1 MLKYTIEG
9 FNQEYAMTLRK
20 EVEIN
25 GKKVLK
31 KIDCTDLVILR
42 WFVDFY
48 PNMKKINVDGRE
60 YAWLTHGKLLEDIPI
75 IDINKRSFIDRM
87 KKLVEFGILDY
98 KLIKKGG
105 TFSVYTFGENYKYM
119 VSSERPS
126 QEGMQS
132 NDIGMQSNDIGY
144 AIERHRGMQSN
155 SIGVCSQTHNKDI
168 SIKDTSIKDKSIKNN
183 KDKNDILDIG
193 HSSDSSISSS
203 NQKIKEPTQE
213 EMDNQV
219 ENAIGKIHPC
229 TRYLISQ
236 GLIKENDAYIPN
248 YNYIFYEALE
258 KYDFELVRDV
268 NNYVVSKMLKS
279 ETPIKDKLSYF
290 KSSFNSNLEI
300 MYKRRNVSVE
310 EMNDWLS

>member
-9 FNQEYAMTLRK
+9 FNQEYAITLRK

-25 GKKVLK
+25 GKNVIK

-48 PNMKKINVDGRE
+48 PNMKKINVDNRE
-60 YAWLTHGKLLEDIPI
+60 YAWISHGKLLEDLPI
-75 IDINKRSFIDRM
+75 IDINKRSFIERM

-126 QEGMQS
+126 QEGMQL
-132 NDIGMQSNDIGY
+132 NDIGY

-183 KDKNDILDIG
+183 KDKEDIVDIRL
-193 HSSDSSISSS
+193 SPDSLPSSS

-213 EMDNQV
+213 EMNRQV
-219 ENAIGKIHPC
+219 EKAIGKIHPC
-229 TRYLISQ
+229 TRYLINQ

-279 ETPIKDKLSYF
+279 EKPIKDKLSYF
-290 KSSFNSNLEI
+290 KSAFNSEI
-300 MYKRRNVSVE
+300 EKMYKRRNMSIE

>member
-48 PNMKKINVDGRE
+48 PNMKKINIDNRE
-60 YAWLTHGKLLEDIPI
+60 YAWISHGKLLEDLPI
-75 IDINKRSFIDRM
+75 IDINKRSFIERM

-183 KDKNDILDIG
+183 KDKKDIVDIG
-193 HSSDSSISSS
+193 RSSDSLPSSS

-219 ENAIGKIHPC
+219 ENAIGKVHPC

-258 KYDFELVRDV
+258 KYGFELVRDV

-279 ETPIKDKLSYF
+279 EKPIKDKLSYF
-290 KSSFNSNLEI
+290 KSAFNSELEK
-300 MYKRRNVSVE
+300 MYERRNMSIE
-310 EMNDWLS
+310 EINGWLS

>member
-1 MLKYTIEG
+1 MKYSIDG

-20 EVEIN
+20 EVQIN
-25 GKKVLK
+25 GKNVIK

-48 PNMKKINVDGRE
+48 PNMKKINIDNRE
-60 YAWLTHGKLLEDIPI
+60 YAWISHGKLLEDLPI
-75 IDINKRSFIDRM
+75 IDISKRSFIDRM

-98 KLIKKGG
+98 QLIKKGG
-105 TFSVYTFGENYKYM
+105 TFSVYTFGDNYKYM

-126 QEGMQS
+126 QEGMHS
-132 NDIGMQSNDIGY
+132 NDIGIHSNDIGY

-155 SIGVCSQTHNKDI
+155 DIGVCSQTHNKDI

-183 KDKNDILDIG
+183 KDKKDIVDIG
-193 HSSDSSISSS
+193 LSSDSLPSSS

-213 EMDNQV
+213 EMDSQV
-219 ENAIGKIHPC
+219 EKAIGKIHPC

-236 GLIKENDAYIPN
+236 GLINENDAYIPN

-300 MYKRRNVSVE
+300 MYKRRNMSLE

>member
-1 MLKYTIEG
+1 MKYSIDG

-20 EVEIN
+20 EVQIN
-25 GKKVLK
+25 GKNVIK

-60 YAWLTHGKLLEDIPI
+60 YAWISHGKLLEDLPI
-75 IDINKRSFIDRM
+75 IDINKRSFIERM
-87 KKLVEFGILDY
+87 KKLVDFGILDY
-98 KLIKKGG
+98 QLIKKGG
-105 TFSVYTFGENYKYM
+105 TFSVYTFGDNYKYM

-132 NDIGMQSNDIGY
+132 NDIGY

-155 SIGVCSQTHNKDI
+155 DIGVCSQTHNKDI

-183 KDKNDILDIG
+183 KDKKDIVDIG
-193 HSSDSSISSS
+193 LSSDSLPSSS

-219 ENAIGKIHPC
+219 EKAIGKIHPC

-268 NNYVVSKMLKS
+268 NNYVVSKMLNS
-279 ETPIKDKLSYF
+279 ETPIKDKLAYF

-300 MYKRRNVSVE
+300 MYKRRNMSIE